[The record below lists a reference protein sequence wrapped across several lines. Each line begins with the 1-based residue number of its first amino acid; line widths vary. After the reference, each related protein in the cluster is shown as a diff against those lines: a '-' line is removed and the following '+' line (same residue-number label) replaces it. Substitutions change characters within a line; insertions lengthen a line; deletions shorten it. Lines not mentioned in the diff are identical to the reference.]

1 MQSLLQVQ
9 WRVTPLKTPRP
20 WLHCPRCDAR
30 TPFVSSDKFRVNAQK
45 KCLDAWLVYRCA
57 HCEQSWNFPVLE
69 RCPVNGIEPAILHA
83 LTENDAALA
92 WRHAFDLTRLG
103 RHSSQ
108 IESFAELSV
117 EKQLLSPR
125 DGVATHAEI
134 AIAAPYDCGVRLDKL
149 LASELG
155 LSRSAIERLA
165 DGKALSVLPANR
177 RALKQMVR
185 DGQRITIDV
194 RALPFADPSLF
205 TRVSAGPA
213 IPEAPRP

>member
-30 TPFVSSDKFRVNAQK
+30 TPFVSSGKFRVNAQK
-45 KCLDAWLVYRCA
+45 KRLDAWLVYRCA
-57 HCEQSWNFPVLE
+57 QCEQSWNLPVLE
-69 RCPVNGIEPAILHA
+69 RCPVNGIEPAALRA

-103 RHSSQ
+103 RHSDQ
-108 IESFAELSV
+108 IESSTDLSV

-125 DGVATHAEI
+125 DGAVTHAEI

-155 LSRSAIERLA
+155 LSRSAIERLTEA
-165 DGKALSVLPANR
+165 GALTVSPASR
-177 RALKQMVR
+177 RALKQKIR
-185 DGQRITIDV
+185 DGQRIVIDV
-194 RALPFADPSLF
+194 KALPAAGPFLF
-205 TRVSAGPA
+205 TKVSAGPA
-213 IPEAPRP
+213 MSWAQRP

>member
-30 TPFVSSDKFRVNAQK
+30 TPFVSSGKFRVNAQK
-45 KCLDAWLVYRCA
+45 KRLDAWLVYGCA
-57 HCEQSWNFPVLE
+57 RCEQSWNLPLLE
-69 RCPVNGIEPAILHA
+69 RCPVNGIEPATLRA

-108 IESFAELSV
+108 IESFAELWV
-117 EKQLLSPR
+117 EKRLLSPL

-134 AIAAPYDCGVRLDKL
+134 AIAAPYECGVRLDKL
-149 LASELG
+149 LAGELG
-155 LSRSAIERLA
+155 LSRSTIERLA
-165 DGKALSVLPANR
+165 DASALIVLPANR
-177 RALKQMVR
+177 RALKQTVR
-185 DGQRITIDV
+185 DGQTIALDL
-194 RALPFADPSLF
+194 RAPAFAEPSMV
-205 TRVSAGPA
+205 TRLWAAPSAPDA
-213 IPEAPRP
+213 SPP